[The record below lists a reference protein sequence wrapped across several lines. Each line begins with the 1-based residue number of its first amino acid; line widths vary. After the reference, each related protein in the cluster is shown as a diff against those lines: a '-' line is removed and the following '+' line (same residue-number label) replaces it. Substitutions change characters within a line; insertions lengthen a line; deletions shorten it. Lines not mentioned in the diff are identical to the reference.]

1 MDINQ
6 EIQKAFEII
15 QQGGIILYPTDTVW
29 GIGCDATNEEAIA
42 KIYKLKQRDDSKSMI
57 VLMNGEKMMYNVFKD
72 IPEVAWQIID
82 LSEKPTTLI
91 LDNPR
96 NVAKNIIAEDKTL
109 GVRLVKEPF
118 CFKLM
123 ERMKKPLVSTSANI
137 SGQPTPIAF
146 KDISPEIIKGVANQI
161 NPDCVIV
168 VDALSASSSSR
179 LGTTVQLSDVG
190 IAPGSGVGNH
200 RYEISK
206 QTLGVPVIS
215 IGIPTVVSTSVI
227 CGNDDSSAMFVT
239 PREIDRIIEHG
250 AKLIGMTVNMCLQKN
265 IDAKDLFSLVG

>member
-6 EIQKAFEII
+6 EIQKAFEVI

-109 GVRLVKEPF
+109 GVRMVKEPF

-146 KDISPEIIKGVANQI
+146 KDISPEIVNGVDYVVNLHRDKINGKPSTIIKLTSDSQVK
-161 NPDCVIV
+161 VI
-168 VDALSASSSSR
+168 R
-179 LGTTVQLSDVG
+179 
-190 IAPGSGVGNH
+190 
-200 RYEISK
+200 K
-206 QTLGVPVIS
+206 
-215 IGIPTVVSTSVI
+215 
-227 CGNDDSSAMFVT
+227 
-239 PREIDRIIEHG
+239 
-250 AKLIGMTVNMCLQKN
+250 
-265 IDAKDLFSLVG
+265 